1 MRARTHVPTKN
12 TGGSKRPKLL
22 DFSIEQISLI
32 CLQKLHPRRKITV
45 SLLFGSP
52 AYYLLR
58 ILMSYLSPCQSDF
71 RKSVH
76 YLHEN
81 KYEHQ
86 ETFFPCVQFL
96 LKNLHSSN
104 LLLYC
109 TTQYP
114 PEMSTMSSVRKVLRK
129 FTLFAP
135 NHLLSSSKLANSY
148 LKFPFLSICFVLQVS
163 ADPQIT
169 MQAWEDV

>member
-1 MRARTHVPTKN
+1 MRTRTHVPTKN
-12 TGGSKRPKLL
+12 TRGSKRPKLL
-22 DFSIEQISLI
+22 DFNIEQISLI
-32 CLQKLHPRRKITV
+32 CLQELLPRRKITV
-45 SLLFGSP
+45 NLLFWSP
-52 AYYLLR
+52 AYYLLW
-58 ILMSYLSPCQSDF
+58 ILTSYLSLCQSDF
-71 RKSVH
+71 RKTVH

-86 ETFFPCVQFL
+86 EAFFPCVQFL

-129 FTLFAP
+129 FTLFAL
-135 NHLLSSSKLANSY
+135 NQLLSSLKPPNSY
-148 LKFPFLSICFVLQVS
+148 LLEIPLSKHLFCFAGIS
-163 ADPQIT
+163 
-169 MQAWEDV
+169 